1 MILAEDNEGNYIKTA
16 NTSHKI
22 FLTECLADWR
32 PRVITEEEIES
43 ALLYSEN
50 FDSNIIQNVVFDYP
64 SVIIIYCQ
72 SNHVETGVYKCAFRS
87 DNGAMALDIEYVALH
102 PSYRGQGHYS
112 KFAKI
117 MSWFMNQH
125 LKLDIAYYELLKD
138 VPQLVTM
145 APKYNQEI
153 HYTSKTANGLLEKFG
168 AIFTY
173 DKFKEGYAEQ
183 IGNTVSFSSLIP
195 EISYES
201 RARATD
207 KHKLKKFNLVWNID
221 GGMKIIRRD

>member
-1 MILAEDNEGNYIKTA
+1 MILAQDNEGNYIKTA
-16 NTSHKI
+16 NTSHKV
-22 FLTECLADWR
+22 FLSECLSDWR
-32 PRVITEEEIES
+32 PRVITEEEVES

-50 FDSNIIQNVVFDYP
+50 FNCDIFQTIVFDYP

-72 SNHVETGVYKCAFRS
+72 ANHTETGIYKCGFRS
-87 DNGAMALDIEYVALH
+87 DNGTMALDIDYVALH
-102 PSYRGQGHYS
+102 PSQRGQGHYS

-117 MSWFMNQH
+117 MSWFMHKH

-138 VPQLVTM
+138 VPQLVNM

-153 HYTSKTANGLLEKFG
+153 HYTGVTTSGLLEKFG
-168 AIFTY
+168 AVFTY
-173 DKFKEGYAEQ
+173 DKFKEGYAQQ
-183 IGNTVSFSSLIP
+183 IGDTFTFSSSIP
-195 EISYES
+195 EISYDN

-221 GGMKIIRRD
+221 GGMKIIRRN